1 MAAKKSYRK
10 ALVASDL
17 ITRDELNEVI
27 KELEQRHAQ
36 QQTGSVSESDLE
48 RVLISRGIITRYQSE
63 QIHAGRT
70 KFNLGPYTITD
81 SIGRGGMG
89 QVFKANHHIMG
100 RECAVKVLPIGKST
114 PYTVTNF
121 QREIQMQAQMD
132 HPNLVRAFDAGK
144 DGQVHYLV
152 TEYVPG
158 MDLRQYIRSNG
169 FLDMSQAANIIEQ
182 IATGLQYAHDQG
194 LTHRD
199 IKPGNIMV
207 SPDGSAK
214 LSDLGLS
221 GFTNDGEN
229 DPRHGKVVGTADYLA
244 PELIRNPKDV
254 MTVSDIYSLGCTLY
268 YAITGKVP
276 FPGGNTKDKVRR
288 HLHEHPWHPRR
299 FNPNVTEE
307 FVDLIA
313 DMMEKNP
320 EKRIATAGEVA
331 TRLSAWTRTS
341 SPLPA
346 TTMAKSAWS
355 DPPIPLYAEHGLAD
369 THADLDSAV
378 EMGSGLSDQYSQATM
393 ATGDQSTDVS
403 QVHTHPL
410 PAWETHDIPAQR
422 RLALAL
428 AIAIPISLFVGMLI
442 GKLLFDN

>member
-1 MAAKKSYRK
+1 MARNQSYRK
-10 ALVASDL
+10 NLVGSSL
-17 ITRDELNEVI
+17 ITRDELNEII

-36 QQTGSVSESDLE
+36 EELGAVSEADLE
-48 RVLISRGIITRYQSE
+48 RVLISRGIITRYQSDQLHE
-63 QIHAGRT
+63 GRT

-81 SIGRGGMG
+81 SIGQGGMG
-89 QVFKANHHIMG
+89 QVFKACHHIMG
-100 RECAVKVLPIGKST
+100 RECAVKILPIGKST

-121 QREIQMQAQMD
+121 QREIQMQAKMD

-152 TEYVPG
+152 TEFVPG
-158 MDLRQYIRSNG
+158 MDLRQYIRSHG
-169 FLDMSQAANIIEQ
+169 YLDMNQAASIIRQ
-182 IATGLQYAHDQG
+182 VANGLQYAHDQG

-207 SPDGSAK
+207 SPDGTAK

-221 GFTNDGEN
+221 GFIDDSEN
-229 DPRHGKVVGTADYLA
+229 DPRHGKIVGTADYLA

-254 MTVSDIYSLGCTLY
+254 STVSDIYSLGCTLY

-313 DMMEKNP
+313 DTMEKNP
-320 EKRIATAGEVA
+320 EKRLATAGEVA
-331 TRLSAWTRTS
+331 QRLNAWTQSETL
-341 SPLPA
+341 LPA
-346 TTMAKSAWS
+346 TTIAKSAWS
-355 DPPIPLYAEHGLAD
+355 DPPVPTYTEYGIAD
-369 THADLDSAV
+369 THGDLDEAV
-378 EMGSGLSDQYSQATM
+378 DIGSQASDQYSQVTYAV
-393 ATGDQSTDVS
+393 ADQSTDAS
-403 QVHTHPL
+403 QIHAHPL
-410 PAWETHDIPAQR
+410 PSWEAPNLPAQR

-428 AIAIPISLFVGMLI
+428 AIAIPASLFVGMLI
-442 GKLLFDN
+442 GKLLFD